1 MRFEKQ
7 GKTKKHIAILLVLAM
22 LLTIMP
28 MSVFAEGDGGS
39 EPTPEV
45 ATPITLIGGTETII
59 EKAGLFDVTAQFT
72 TAGMVQWTIGDVTQ
86 GEAVATVEITLE
98 DETVV
103 YTTTLPGV
111 TLVAGQTITA
121 TLTLDDGTESVTA
134 IGTVAKET
142 EIAETTVAMID
153 DEQYEALNTA
163 YEVAKNSAQPVEIK
177 LLDNVTSDFLFMNNE
192 NSDITLDLN
201 GNTLSIGRTYTK
213 DEWYSEGF
221 GVGGKLTF
229 KNGNI
234 VSEEQI
240 ASGETFTIKATGT
253 LNFENCNVLI
263 GGNETYTAIY
273 NEGIVNINGG
283 NFKVLNTSG
292 TGDAFYSDYKTTEIN
307 ITNANIEIDNTSRFI
322 VNSKSNIDNS
332 TISVKNLRAIGMN
345 ESDTVMKKS
354 VLKMDK
360 VNNHGF
366 TNGTLHM
373 YDSTMELNECGNI
386 GVNLD
391 GDSLIDNSTLKIQ
404 NCGGIETSGRSAL
417 VVKLSTDPSS
427 VLFKIQNNSNLI
439 VENNK
444 QGGIY
449 VSGLL
454 SQDETSNVSVI
465 QNELTI
471 TGKYNTGKGGG
482 ISNIGNVC
490 LNKNAKVYNNHAAVA
505 GDDIYNADNATII
518 FGATGDDWALD
529 GNKDGLDC
537 NNEAHAIDGWYDDN
551 ENNRWEADAENYEEN
566 YVVLYPVAKDVSA
579 VLETKKALKAAHGLA
594 PEEVPVIPPMDW
606 EISKSKTAT
615 NLDKNFQSKVTL
627 SLPAAEEE
635 LVTDV
640 VFVLDKST
648 SADLEEQALNMLTK
662 LKEQI
667 KDTNAKVKVGVVIFN
682 KEAHATEFLDLAT
695 QYVDIEA
702 AIKQDISSGT
712 NTHAGLLAGKAM
724 LDKDVTVQADR
735 KYLIFVSDG
744 ITYMYNAEPT
754 ATAWSWQGDSVQKF
768 AGPENWN
775 SKYATNEPPAD
786 WMSWLKTVKA
796 QVNQQGTQYEYPYGG
811 TSVNATPV
819 EKKSMYANSVDKAL
833 YLTYMEYQAAVAEGY
848 HCYAM
853 NATDTTGTANKWG
866 PSFMDYLA
874 GGEMVDFTTIQNDI
888 YYLLD
893 ADSTVDD
900 YIGYVADD
908 YNFDFI
914 NDASAMTLKV
924 GDTEYKAEKIDENK
938 YGFAPNVGEYDYVV
952 EYIAGDKTITEHFVW
967 TINVPVSK
975 FTPVQLTYTV
985 QLMNPKSEEGTYGN
999 YDNDG
1004 SKNDGSLDFGLYT
1017 NSRAIL
1023 YPVDSNG
1030 GESEPEE
1037 FQKPTVSYKV
1047 DEDGPGPGPN
1057 PDPDPDKPTVDI
1069 PDPDVPLTEP
1079 DLPEEPTIDIDEP
1092 EVPLT
1097 DVPGEEVEID
1107 EPEVPLGDAP
1117 KTGDAAPVVGLVGL
1131 MAAAVIGLAITR
1143 RKLN

>member
-1 MRFEKQ
+1 MRLTKQ
-7 GKTKKHIAILLVLAM
+7 GKTKKHITILLVLAM

-45 ATPITLIGGTETII
+45 ATPITLIGETETII

-86 GEAVATVEITLE
+86 GEAVATTETTLE

-103 YTTTLPGV
+103 YTTTLAGV
-111 TLVAGQTITA
+111 TLAAEQTITA
-121 TLTLDDGTESVTA
+121 TLTPTDGTESVTA
-134 IGTVAKET
+134 TGTVAKET
-142 EIAETTVAMID
+142 EIAETTVAMIG
-153 DEQYEALNTA
+153 DEQYETLNTA
-163 YEVAKNSAQPVEIK
+163 YTVAKNSVQPVEIK

-240 ASGETFTIKATGT
+240 ASGETFTIKTTGT

-354 VLKMDK
+354 VLKMNK

-391 GDSLIDNSTLKIQ
+391 GNSLIDNSTLTIQ

-465 QNELTI
+465 QNELTV

-490 LNKNAKVYNNHAAVA
+490 LNKNAKVYNNHATVA
-505 GDDIYNADNATII
+505 GDDIYNADNATIT
-518 FGATGDDWALD
+518 FGATGDDWVLD
-529 GNKDGLDC
+529 GDEDGLDC
-537 NNEAHAIDGWYDDN
+537 NSEAHAIDGWYDDS
-551 ENNRWEADAENYEEN
+551 ESNRWNAHEPTYHTDKLAEDTTMPITG
-566 YVVLYPVAKDVSA
+566 L
-579 VLETKKALKAAHGLA
+579 KALKAAHGLNFVINKVDEKSSLITTDA
-594 PEEVPVIPPMDW
+594 AKFVLTKEAGNVGEKQTVYYQETNGTINWVPNQDEATELITSNGSV
-606 EISKSKTAT
+606 TVT
-615 NLDKNFQSKVTL
+615 NLPEGDYSIV
-627 SLPAAEEE
+627 E
-635 LVTDV
+635 
-640 VFVLDKST
+640 
-648 SADLEEQALNMLTK
+648 
-662 LKEQI
+662 
-667 KDTNAKVKVGVVIFN
+667 
-682 KEAHATEFLDLAT
+682 
-695 QYVDIEA
+695 IEA
-702 AIKQDISSGT
+702 PTGYQ
-712 NTHAGLLAGKAM
+712 LAEKAM
-724 LDKDVTVQADR
+724 PITIDYEKNNPMVVNFVNKVEQGAIEGYIFEDVADAEKDIARDNIYVETDDKALSGISVMLYKMQADG
-735 KYLIFVSDG
+735 K
-744 ITYMYNAEPT
+744 TY
-754 ATAWSWQGDSVQKF
+754 KF
-768 AGPENWN
+768 AGETTTSENGYYKFDN
-775 SKYATNEPPAD
+775 LIPDSEYFVYVERPAAYNRNCAYAYTDTKTNGHRF
-786 WMSWLKTVKA
+786 KTSDMVTGE
-796 QVNQQGTQYEYPYGG
+796 NG
-811 TSVNATPV
+811 N
-819 EKKSMYANSVDKAL
+819 AL
-833 YLTYMEYQAAVAEGY
+833 YCSDIITVVANETACANAGFY
-848 HCYAM
+848 YASSGGGGS
-853 NATDTTGTANKWG
+853 TT
-866 PSFMDYLA
+866 
-874 GGEMVDFTTIQNDI
+874 
-888 YYLLD
+888 
-893 ADSTVDD
+893 
-900 YIGYVADD
+900 
-908 YNFDFI
+908 
-914 NDASAMTLKV
+914 
-924 GDTEYKAEKIDENK
+924 
-938 YGFAPNVGEYDYVV
+938 
-952 EYIAGDKTITEHFVW
+952 
-967 TINVPVSK
+967 
-975 FTPVQLTYTV
+975 
-985 QLMNPKSEEGTYGN
+985 
-999 YDNDG
+999 
-1004 SKNDGSLDFGLYT
+1004 
-1017 NSRAIL
+1017 
-1023 YPVDSNG
+1023 
-1030 GESEPEE
+1030 
-1037 FQKPTVSYKV
+1037 
-1047 DEDGPGPGPN
+1047 
-1057 PDPDPDKPTVDI
+1057 DPDPDKPTVDI

-1079 DLPEEPTIDIDEP
+1079 DVPEEPIIDIDEP

-1097 DVPGEEVEID
+1097 DVPGEEVELD

-1131 MAAAVIGLAITR
+1131 MVAAVIGLAITR